1 MSVRIGVRCP
11 SGGTADAS
19 DLKSAFGQFRV
30 SANFLTKS
38 RNSLWNKV
46 LKANSHFCTKRQG
59 NASKGRRI
67 ANFLPIGNPLFAPL
81 RDDFDDDKWNH
92 VGGMIAA
99 YNANGDAET
108 VLWWL
113 W

>member
-1 MSVRIGVRCP
+1 
-11 SGGTADAS
+11 
-19 DLKSAFGQFRV
+19 
-30 SANFLTKS
+30 
-38 RNSLWNKV
+38 
-46 LKANSHFCTKRQG
+46 
-59 NASKGRRI
+59 
-67 ANFLPIGNPLFAPL
+67 LPIGNPLFAPL